1 MNVFLWNARARN
13 THVEAT
19 SNRPFP
25 AQVELATK
33 PSTLK
38 FAISLYYLGAAVVV
52 LGSLYGGPG
61 PASYNSRRRRNPC
74 LDVVPVVVRCLSRT
88 HDVFIG
94 YAFFAI
100 FLPLSAIRICDV
112 VQTWLLFHN
121 ALSEGVVVDDIL
133 KQARQSQEV
142 GAKDHDAEIRD
153 LRRQVETQQVAIAK
167 LLALN
172 GDTSLL
178 DAENGDVNVRH
189 LPQTNSAGDVAA
201 PNGAQNAGGAVAQA
215 SSETDVSDAAN
226 RTSGDTKPA
235 RRQTLAV
242 NANERLP
249 YPIHTSASS
258 DRFTFQSPD
267 AMPPRELQ
275 PPRK

>member
-1 MNVFLWNARARN
+1 MNARARN

-19 SNRPFP
+19 SNHPCP

-38 FAISLYYLGAAVVV
+38 FAVSLYYLGAAVVV

-178 DAENGDVNVRH
+178 DAENGDVNPVRL
-189 LPQTNSAGDVAA
+189 LPQTNSAGDVANA
-201 PNGAQNAGGAVAQA
+201 PNGAQAAGGAVAQA
-215 SSETDVSDAAN
+215 GSETDVSDAAN